1 MLSPQQQTRIAY
13 KELHT
18 PAALKRDPEA
28 DYSEGYFFVTLNVH
42 DRLPILGSMTG
53 QYVAQTKQV
62 LEAGVR
68 LTPLGDAVLR
78 CWQQIPSFHTNVELI
93 DAQVMPEHFHG
104 LLRLRCQK
112 GCRLGRVMQGFMIG
126 CTHAYWDILGIDWRN
141 MQGRRDG
148 ITDKRWTDYLH
159 LSSRRGPSLFT
170 SGYNDTIP
178 LTPEEVAT
186 KIAYIRSNPERRI
199 IKGAARDCF
208 AIYRNQRSENWTEDR
223 ARKGLLADSLFS
235 RDVAALNQAWEGIQ
249 PRLMHS
255 DISPHSLLLTY
266 IGKRDL
272 LLNCRKRPLICH
284 RADGNR
290 REEQTA
296 AVLREAE
303 AGAVIV
309 SAFISPQERDIR
321 DQLLQAG
328 YPVIEILDN
337 GMSTAY
343 KPAGNRFYYCAEG
356 LLLQISCWTYQYQ
369 RDTTIS
375 RPMCMVMN
383 ELARLICGEED
394 DWWKR

>member
-1 MLSPQQQTRIAY
+1 MLSLQQQTRIAY
-13 KELHT
+13 KEQHT

-28 DYSEGYFFVTLNVH
+28 DYCEGYFFVTLSVH

-53 QYVAQTKQV
+53 RYLAQTKQV
-62 LEAGVR
+62 SEAGVR

-104 LLRLRCQK
+104 LLRLHRQK
-112 GCRLGRVMQGFMIG
+112 GCRLGRVMQGFMVG

-148 ITDKRWTDYLH
+148 ITDKRWTDYQH

-208 AIYRNQRSENWTEDR
+208 AIYRNQRSANWTEDR
-223 ARKGLLADSLFS
+223 ARTGLLADALFA
-235 RDVAALNQAWEGIQ
+235 RDVAAQNRAWEGIQ
-249 PRLMHS
+249 PRLLRS
-255 DISPHSLLLTY
+255 GISPQSLLLTY
-266 IGKRDL
+266 IGRRDL
-272 LLNCRKRPLICH
+272 LLNSRKRPLICH
-284 RADGNR
+284 RADENR

-309 SAFISPQERDIR
+309 SAFISPHERDIR

-343 KPAGNRFYYCAEG
+343 KPTGNRFYYCAEG
-356 LLLQISCWTYQYQ
+356 QLLQISCWKYQYQ
-369 RDTTIS
+369 RDITVS